1 MKCLWPASKTSVVY
15 VQLFQCVLDNLR
27 QFWVF
32 GGWGEMTIF
41 HFPLSGICFLPLTI
55 YSRVAKVGVAKP
67 GWPNRTF
74 PVSTIQIFLFE
85 QEQGREK
92 YQWFIFFCETWLIIQ
107 RSISDRTD
115 LSFLQTR
122 LGEYRYKYTNILAKQ
137 SWPDCEEN
145 FLLIDKIRKLY
156 NFIEMQSFNLSQENF
171 IATHQEIPDR
181 NLDLDK
187 IILIRT

>member
-1 MKCLWPASKTSVVY
+1 M
-15 VQLFQCVLDNLR
+15 R
-27 QFWVF
+27 QFWVLA
-32 GGWGEMTIF
+32 GGWEMTIF

-115 LSFLQTR
+115 LSFLQTH
-122 LGEYRYKYTNILAKQ
+122 LGEYCFKYTNISAKQ
-137 SWPDCEEN
+137 SWPDCEES
-145 FLLIDKIRKLY
+145 FRLDKIRKLY
-156 NFIEMQSFNLSQENF
+156 NFIEMQSFNLSQENS

-181 NLDLDK
+181 DLDK